1 MILFL
6 YGEDAFRSRE
16 KLAEIKNKFLEKTS
30 SGSVPGVVDFE
41 ENKNAKI
48 SEKIGTGGLFSE
60 KRLIIVK
67 NLLNAP
73 ESVQGEALEFFK
85 GKKYLAGDKNTVVVF
100 WESGVPKKGNDVFK
114 YLLKFAKAQN
124 FEKLTGAKL
133 SSWVLERLKKEN
145 PEIGISKIALEK
157 LIFFCGGDADR
168 LDSEIKKLG
177 SYKEKGE
184 ISENDIE
191 LLVKAEISAN
201 IFETIEALSSGD
213 KKKALRLLHNQMEQ
227 DEDPFYVLNMY
238 VYQFRNLL
246 KIGDFYFQGG
256 RDKNQIARQ
265 AKIHPYVVQKG
276 MAQLKNFTFPKLK
289 NVYQKLAE
297 IDLGAKTGKIS
308 NLELAL
314 DKFVVEM

>member
-1 MILFL
+1 MLLFL

-16 KLAEIKNKFLEKTS
+16 KLTEIKNKFLEKTG
-30 SGSVPGVVDFE
+30 SGSVPSVVDFE
-41 ENKNAKI
+41 EDKNGRI
-48 SEKIGTGGLFSE
+48 SEKIGAGGLFSE

-73 ESVQGEALEFFK
+73 EAIQGEALEFL
-85 GKKYLAGDKNTVVVF
+85 KKKKDRIEDKNTVLVF
-100 WESGVPKKGNDVFK
+100 WESGVPKKSNSVFK
-114 YLLKFAKAQN
+114 HLLKFAKAQN

-133 SSWVLERLKKEN
+133 SGWVLERLKKEN
-145 PEIGISKIALEK
+145 PQIGISKMALEK
-157 LIFFCGGDADR
+157 LVAFCGGDADR
-168 LDSEIKKLG
+168 LDSEGKKLG

-184 ISENDIE
+184 ISESDIE

-246 KIGDFYFQGG
+246 KIGEFYFQGG

-265 AKIHPYVVQKG
+265 AKIHPYVAQKG

-314 DKFVVEM
+314 DKFIVEL